1 MSQGARHDEQ
11 ASEAEQRLGATQC
24 VWPGERLA
32 SRLAPVPTGPVGRAE
47 VFGLFLK
54 DNRNLLRDQAGVKTG
69 V

>member
-1 MSQGARHDEQ
+1 MTNRH
-11 ASEAEQRLGATQC
+11 QRQNRDWEPLS
-24 VWPGERLA
+24 VFWPGERLA